1 MIKLIKKLQKPKLS
15 SLKERKLFSVE
26 DFGDAP
32 IYNREWVE
40 SHPIQLKV
48 DKNGKGT
55 SGNANNKVQDVT
67 HMDMNVNGETV
78 GTNRRAIAY
87 MDQKFQEAPHGQ
99 VISFTDDYPLS
110 LDSYDLVLNYF
121 SKLEKEGKGMF
132 ITTPEAK
139 PITLNKAAV
148 NRTSAEETN
157 KGVAKVNAR
166 YGKNFSMLQ
175 EQKAINP
182 AAVALLQ
189 KMPWLKLSPAISNVG
204 QSVQFI
210 KFKDGGN
217 I

>member
-1 MIKLIKKLQKPKLS
+1 MAKLIKKLQKPKLS

-26 DFGDAP
+26 DFGDTP

-48 DKNGKGT
+48 DKKGKGT
-55 SGNANNKVQDVT
+55 SGNANNKTQDVT
-67 HMDMNVNGETV
+67 HMNMNVAGEMV
-78 GTNRRAIAY
+78 GTNRQAIAY

-99 VISFTDDYPLS
+99 IISFTDDKPLS

-139 PITLNKAAV
+139 PITINAAAV
-148 NRTSAEETN
+148 NRTRAEETN
-157 KGVAKVNAR
+157 KGIAKVNQR

-175 EQKAINP
+175 EQEFVNP
-182 AAVALLQ
+182 TAVALLK
-189 KMPWLKLSPAISNVG
+189 KMPWLKISPAITTIG
-204 QSVQFI
+204 QSIQFI